1 MANEPLSTP
10 NTPSTSNDTN
20 DTINTPSTP
29 NTAASVLPAQR
40 KQRALLY
47 AIGGG
52 ALAAALIIGSF
63 AAGSTYRAGHPQQ
76 TAANAKAASDTS
88 SVNAAD
94 SCDVTLNVVA
104 SVNQWGSLA
113 QELGGNCVEVT
124 SLINSTSADP
134 HDYEATPQDLA
145 KLSKAQ
151 IVVLN
156 GAGYDGW
163 AEKANLDASKQRIVN
178 VGDIMGI
185 TATEEHSHEHNEDTE
200 GENTE
205 GESGHHHHH
214 HGSTNPHLWFSPDAV
229 LKASQAI
236 TKAYTDAAPDG
247 GATEAT
253 VQRHSNAW
261 NGDYAQFVALVNKG
275 RTQNVERHYAATESV
290 ANYLLDYIGA
300 VDKTPATYTNAM
312 NSEAEPSA
320 SDLKNAIDIVE
331 GNDVDI
337 LVVNPQEMGEFAKKL
352 DSAAKESNKT
362 IISVTEQLPENKK
375 TLLDWLTSITN
386 QALAIDTTNGYFLTQ
401 DVRDRTL
408 ADYEG
413 EWQSVYPY
421 LQDGT
426 LDSVM
431 EAKAKKG
438 DKTAEEYKQ
447 YYDTGYKTDV
457 TKITIKGDQMSFTR
471 DGKTATAT
479 YKYDGF
485 KILDYEKG
493 NRGVRYL
500 FTATGDVPEGAPKVV
515 QFSDHG
521 IAPEKA
527 AHFHIFMGNESQET
541 TLKEMDNWPTYYPAS
556 MSKDEVATEML
567 AH

>member
-1 MANEPLSTP
+1 MTDETTHDSHIAGD
-10 NTPSTSNDTN
+10 SNGLDGPTE
-20 DTINTPSTP
+20 
-29 NTAASVLPAQR
+29 NTASPRRRRGPV
-40 KQRALLY
+40 Y
-47 AIGGG
+47 VIGGG
-52 ALAAALIIGSF
+52 FLAAALIVGSF
-63 AAGSTYRAGHPQQ
+63 VAGSAYRAGHPLNGGNAV
-76 TAANAKAASDTS
+76 AAAETTTG
-88 SVNAAD
+88 AD

-113 QELGGNCVEVT
+113 EELGGNCVKVT

-145 KLSKAQ
+145 ELSKAQ

-163 AEKANLDASKQRIVN
+163 AEKAQLDPSKQKIVN
-178 VGDIMGI
+178 VGDLMGV
-185 TATEEHSHEHNEDTE
+185 TAAEEHSHEHEDSAE
-200 GENTE
+200 G
-205 GESGHHHHH
+205 GEGHHHHH

-236 TKAYTDAAPDG
+236 TKAYSDSAPDG
-247 GATEAT
+247 GDTEAT
-253 VQRHSNAW
+253 VQRHSNTW

-275 RTQNVERHYAATESV
+275 RTAGVERHYAATESV

-320 SDLKNAIDIVE
+320 SDLKNAIGVVE
-331 GNDVDI
+331 GKDVDI

-352 DSAAKESNKT
+352 ESAAKSHNKT

-375 TLLDWLTSITN
+375 TLLEWLTSITN
-386 QALAIDTTNGYFLTQ
+386 QALATDTTNGYFLTQ
-401 DVRDRTL
+401 DVKDRTL

-421 LQDGT
+421 LKDGT

-438 DKTAEEYKQ
+438 GMTAEEYKK
-447 YYDTGYKTDV
+447 YYDTGYRTDV
-457 TKITIKGDQMSFTR
+457 EKIVIKGDRMSFTR
-471 DGKTATAT
+471 GDKTATAT

-485 KILDYEKG
+485 RILDYEKG

-500 FTATGDVPEGAPKVV
+500 FTATGDVPEGAPKIV

-521 IAPEKA
+521 IAPGES
-527 AHFHIFMGNESQET
+527 AHFHIFMGDDSQEE

-556 MSKDEVATEML
+556 LTKDEVATEML

>member
-1 MANEPLSTP
+1 MTNEAT
-10 NTPSTSNDTN
+10 TN
-20 DTINTPSTP
+20 AATE
-29 NTAASVLPAQR
+29 TASR
-40 KQRALLY
+40 KRRGPLY

-52 ALAAALIIGSF
+52 VLAAALIIGSF
-63 AAGSTYRAGHPQQ
+63 AAGSAYRGSHMQAGTDSTAT
-76 TAANAKAASDTS
+76 TAADT
-88 SVNAAD
+88 VAD
-94 SCDVTLNVVA
+94 SCDVTLDVVA

-113 QELGGNCVEVT
+113 KELGGNCVNVT

-134 HDYEATPQDLA
+134 HDYEATPKDLA

-151 IVVLN
+151 VVVIN

-163 AEKANLDASKQRIVN
+163 AEKANLDSSRQKIVN
-178 VGDIMGI
+178 VGDLMGI
-185 TATEEHSHEHNEDTE
+185 TATEEHSHEHDE
-200 GENTE
+200 GD
-205 GESGHHHHH
+205 GHHHH
-214 HGSTNPHLWFSPDAV
+214 HGSTNPHLWFSPEAV

-236 TKAYTDAAPDG
+236 TAAYTDAAPDG
-247 GATEAT
+247 GSTEAT

-261 NGDYAQFVALVNKG
+261 NGDYADFVALVNKG
-275 RTQNVERHYAATESV
+275 RAKNVERRFAATESV

-312 NSEAEPSA
+312 NSESEPSA
-320 SDLKNAIDIVE
+320 SDLKSAINVVS

-352 DSAAKESNKT
+352 DAAARKHNKT

-375 TLLDWLTSITN
+375 TLLEWLTSITN

-401 DVRDRTL
+401 DVKDRTI
-408 ADYEG
+408 ADYAG

-421 LQDGT
+421 LKDGT

-431 EAKAKKG
+431 EAKAKAKKG
-438 DKTAEEYKQ
+438 DMTVDEYKK

-457 TKITIKGDQMSFTR
+457 EKIVIKGNRMTFTSNGR
-471 DGKTATAT
+471 SATAT
-479 YKYDGF
+479 YRYDGF
-485 KILDYEKG
+485 RILDYAKG

-500 FTATGDVPEGAPKVV
+500 FTATGNVPQGAPKVV

-521 IAPEKA
+521 IAPGKA
-527 AHFHIFMGNESQET
+527 AHFHIFTGDESQEQ

-556 MSKDEVATEML
+556 MSAKEVATEML

>member
-1 MANEPLSTP
+1 MTDETTYDSPTAGNSNNP
-10 NTPSTSNDTN
+10 NGSAEN
-20 DTINTPSTP
+20 
-29 NTAASVLPAQR
+29 AASPR
-40 KQRALLY
+40 RRRGILY

-63 AAGSTYRAGHPQQ
+63 AAGSAYRAGHPLNGVN
-76 TAANAKAASDTS
+76 AAAAADTSNASD
-88 SVNAAD
+88 VAD
-94 SCDVTLNVVA
+94 SCDVTLDVVA

-113 QELGGNCVEVT
+113 EELGGKCVKVT

-163 AEKANLDASKQRIVN
+163 AEKAQLDPSKQRIVN
-178 VGDIMGI
+178 VGDLMGI
-185 TATEEHSHEHNEDTE
+185 TATEEHSHEHEESAE
-200 GENTE
+200 GEE
-205 GESGHHHHH
+205 GHHHHH

-236 TKAYTDAAPDG
+236 TKAYADAAPDG

-275 RTQNVERHYAATESV
+275 RTAGVERHYAATESV

-320 SDLKNAIDIVE
+320 SDLKNAIGVIE
-331 GNDVDI
+331 GKDVDI

-352 DSAAKESNKT
+352 DAAAKSHNKT

-375 TLLDWLTSITN
+375 TLLEWLTSITN
-386 QALAIDTTNGYFLTQ
+386 QALATDVTNGYFLTQ
-401 DVRDRTL
+401 DVKDRTL

-421 LQDGT
+421 LKDGT

-438 DKTAEEYKQ
+438 DMTAEEYKE

-457 TKITIKGDQMSFTR
+457 EKIIIKGNEMSFTR
-471 DGKTATAT
+471 GGKTTTAT

-485 KILDYEKG
+485 RILDYAKG

-500 FTATGDVPEGAPKVV
+500 FTATGDVPDGAPKVV

-521 IAPEKA
+521 IKPGKS
-527 AHFHIFMGNESQET
+527 AHFHIFMGDGSQEE

-556 MSKDEVATEML
+556 LSAKEVATEML